1 MQLALKVNVETYRG
15 TLQGVPRLVD
25 ILRRHQ
31 ANATFCFALGPDQ
44 TGRMPKRDGSSVAK
58 TGETISRL
66 KRYGFK
72 SLMFGNPLPGPDIG
86 KRCVSILTGT
96 ASAGFETAIH
106 GWNVARWQAGVDRA
120 DGVWTEIEMRRAHE
134 RYAEIFGVD
143 AHGHAAPGWQMNP
156 HALRLTQRLG
166 YQWASDCRGTHPFIP
181 VWNAE
186 IVRCPQL
193 PTTLPALA
201 ELVGFDNVSAENA
214 HMALLQR
221 TANKPET
228 GHVLTLHAELEG
240 LRFSDSFELLLTGLR
255 EQGYELV
262 SLGQMRATL
271 NINELPRH
279 EVSVGTPAGCAWP
292 MLVQGDEFLA
302 QWKDAA

>member
-58 TGETISRL
+58 T
-66 KRYGFK
+66 
-72 SLMFGNPLPGPDIG
+72 
-86 KRCVSILTGT
+86 
-96 ASAGFETAIH
+96 
-106 GWNVARWQAGVDRA
+106 
-120 DGVWTEIEMRRAHE
+120 VWTEIEMRRAHE

>member
-72 SLMFGNPLPGPDIG
+72 SLMFGNTLPGPDIG

-214 HMALLQR
+214 HMALAAHSEQTRDRACSDPACRVGRLALFRQLRATTHRPARTRLRTGVARTNARHAEHQR
-221 TANKPET
+221 TT
-228 GHVLTLHAELEG
+228 
-240 LRFSDSFELLLTGLR
+240 
-255 EQGYELV
+255 
-262 SLGQMRATL
+262 
-271 NINELPRH
+271 
-279 EVSVGTPAGCAWP
+279 TP
-292 MLVQGDEFLA
+292 
-302 QWKDAA
+302 